1 MTKWGVECR
10 DDKRE
15 RVVEMTKESSV
26 IKKKGGK
33 MMRNWRTVVKIVV
46 ALLSA
51 LLGAVGAAA
60 SGVQI

>member
-1 MTKWGVECR
+1 
-10 DDKRE
+10 
-15 RVVEMTKESSV
+15 MTKEISV